1 MARGECMLEQL
12 LFDWMWLGVGLPA
25 LFAAGELVR
34 PARPGR
40 LLMAALYLCIALI
53 QWCWL
58 WLLSDRIA
66 ALPALLF
73 LTQPALMLVGP
84 LLYLFF
90 RRLGDGG
97 FRWAR
102 ACWHLLPALL
112 VLGWA
117 LYALGAW
124 RPGQPLHQP
133 APLMALSGFGGAA
146 YMLALVRELWRLRSR
161 RLIRAQLGL
170 LLSFASIGAMVG
182 VAALVTDLAR
192 ADAFYLVY
200 LSVIP
205 LAMAASYLFHMR
217 YPELLQAVS
226 EEAAAQRRYQKSQ
239 LGNVDVASVVRR
251 LEQLMEEE
259 RLFADETLGLA
270 SLAGALGI
278 SSHQLSE
285 LFNEQLQTG
294 FSRYLR
300 ERRVREA
307 RRLLVEEPDEAV
319 LDIGLRCG
327 FNSSSA
333 FYAAFRDVAG
343 MAPGRYRRQFCPSG
357 QSGNS

>member
-1 MARGECMLEQL
+1 MLEQL
-12 LFDWMWLGVGLPA
+12 LYDWMWLGVGLPA

-34 PARPGR
+34 PGRPGR
-40 LLMAALYLCIALI
+40 FLMAAQYLCIALI

-58 WLLSDRIA
+58 WLLTDRIG
-66 ALPALLF
+66 ALPALLY
-73 LTQPALMLVGP
+73 LAQPALMLVGP

-90 RRLGDGG
+90 HRLGDTG
-97 FRWAR
+97 FHWQRES
-102 ACWHLLPALL
+102 WHLLPALL

-117 LYALGAW
+117 LYALGGW
-124 RPGQPLHQP
+124 RPGDALHQS
-133 APLMALSGFGGAA
+133 ALLMAFSGFGGAG

-161 RLIRAQLGL
+161 RLIRAQIAL
-170 LLSFASIGAMVG
+170 LMLFASIGAMVG
-182 VAALVTDLAR
+182 LAALVTDLAR
-192 ADAFYLVY
+192 SDTFYTVY
-200 LSVIP
+200 LSIIP

-226 EEAAAQRRYQKSQ
+226 EEAAEQRRYQKSQ
-239 LGNVDVASVVRR
+239 LGNVDVPAVVRR
-251 LEQLMEEE
+251 LEQLMDEQQ
-259 RLFADETLGLA
+259 LFADETLGLS
-270 SLAGALGI
+270 SLADAVGL

-285 LFNEQLQTG
+285 LLNEQMQTG

-307 RRLLVEEPDEAV
+307 QRLLVEEPDEAV

-343 MAPGRYRRQFCPSG
+343 MAPGRYRRQHCPSG
-357 QSGNS
+357 QSGSA